1 MIAPQERIGNG
12 HVHMVRYSAD
22 QEIRE
27 TWVRGGAYVSDIC
40 VGLYRPHDGRLF
52 IPFWENV
59 LMHEA
64 RKQRVVTRFSRDLL
78 IHQVFATV
86 YEALRYTYHV
96 LDIWYGITFVDGE
109 KGRLLLAKDALQELN
124 LVAIRLRKGNAAE
137 LAHTFRERAG
147 FIIRQIGETP
157 TNELK
162 RRAHDHTVSLQSVL
176 DSMGRPNSGAKRAV
190 TVAAGSGLDK
200 RLIDVRCIEPK
211 ILARRQTLKTIVEE
225 MEVYLNGVYNFLT
238 LLMSDHKL
246 EQSLTRDSDLRTA
259 IDEQIGFYR
268 WQLQRFDILPFRTTS
283 AHMFAEF
290 GNARTMLTRGQYGD
304 ALAQLRVSWNS
315 LKLRKIRTEVE
326 ALILQLTF
334 MLSAKADTLDRDVC
348 VSMSRKIGELTH
360 QAESVDESHFKTPVA
375 EDAIAC
381 FTTARVLLQDSTADS
396 GKKTKE
402 SLKLAASFL

>member
-1 MIAPQERIGNG
+1 
-12 HVHMVRYSAD
+12 
-22 QEIRE
+22 
-27 TWVRGGAYVSDIC
+27 
-40 VGLYRPHDGRLF
+40 
-52 IPFWENV
+52 
-59 LMHEA
+59 
-64 RKQRVVTRFSRDLL
+64 
-78 IHQVFATV
+78 
-86 YEALRYTYHV
+86 
-96 LDIWYGITFVDGE
+96 
-109 KGRLLLAKDALQELN
+109 LLLAKEALQELN
-124 LVAIRLRKGNAAE
+124 LVAIKLRKGNAAE

-147 FIIRQIGETP
+147 FVIRQIGETP

-162 RRAHDHTVSLQSVL
+162 RRVHDHTVSLQSVV

-190 TVAAGSGLDK
+190 TVAAGSGLDR

-259 IDEQIGFYR
+259 IHEQIGFYR
-268 WQLQRFDILPFRTTS
+268 WQLQRYDILPFRTTS

-334 MLSAKADTLDRDVC
+334 MLSAKADTLDHDAC
-348 VSMSRKIGELTH
+348 VAMSRKIGELTY
-360 QAESVDESHFKTPVA
+360 QAESVDESHFKTPVV
-375 EDAIAC
+375 EDVLAC
-381 FTTARVLLQDSTADS
+381 FTTARVLLQDSTVVA

-402 SLKLAASFL
+402 ALKFGASLL